1 MPGHF
6 TDFINLFHSTTILF
20 KGKNFNRFSPPA
32 GSNKQ
37 FHHSF
42 FNCIGICIECKDT
55 IGLFINHF
63 IFFFKFCDTSACNI
77 QHNHSIG
84 FDSSGTNGLL
94 QGSHCNSWRPVR
106 YRSLQC
112 VRTRTIPSIASSFD
126 MANISPPVSV
136 SSVEQSSFQ
145 RIRRFTVESTLA
157 HYSSAC
163 LRATVTSTGKRA
175 RDPAFQASYIGV
187 NGIFCD
193 TINFIRLFP

>member
-94 QGSHCNSWRPVR
+94 QGSHCNSCGR
-106 YRSLQC
+106 
-112 VRTRTIPSIASSFD
+112 FD
-126 MANISPPVSV
+126 IDPFSAF
-136 SSVEQSSFQ
+136 EQDHTFH
-145 RIRRFTVESTLA
+145 RL
-157 HYSSAC
+157 
-163 LRATVTSTGKRA
+163 
-175 RDPAFQASYIGV
+175 
-187 NGIFCD
+187 
-193 TINFIRLFP
+193 FIRYGKHISAGFGKNNPPFNE

>member
-94 QGSHCNSWRPVR
+94 QGSTATPAAVR
-106 YRSLQC
+106 YVPSVRSNK
-112 VRTRTIPSIASSFD
+112 TIPSIACSID

-136 SSVEQSSFQ
+136 S
-145 RIRRFTVESTLA
+145 
-157 HYSSAC
+157 
-163 LRATVTSTGKRA
+163 
-175 RDPAFQASYIGV
+175 AS
-187 NGIFCD
+187 NNPPF
-193 TINFIRLFP
+193 NE

>member
-94 QGSHCNSWRPVR
+94 QGSHCNSCGRFDIDPSVR
-106 YRSLQC
+106 SNK
-112 VRTRTIPSIASSFD
+112 TIPSIASSFD

-136 SSVEQSSFQ
+136 S
-145 RIRRFTVESTLA
+145 
-157 HYSSAC
+157 
-163 LRATVTSTGKRA
+163 
-175 RDPAFQASYIGV
+175 AS
-187 NGIFCD
+187 NNPPF
-193 TINFIRLFP
+193 NE

>member
-84 FDSSGTNGLL
+84 FDSSGTMACFRE
-94 QGSHCNSWRPVR
+94 HCNSWRRIR
-106 YRSLQC
+106 YRPFSAFEQDHTFHRLF
-112 VRTRTIPSIASSFD
+112 FD

-136 SSVEQSSFQ
+136 S
-145 RIRRFTVESTLA
+145 
-157 HYSSAC
+157 
-163 LRATVTSTGKRA
+163 
-175 RDPAFQASYIGV
+175 AS
-187 NGIFCD
+187 NNPPF
-193 TINFIRLFP
+193 NE

>member
-84 FDSSGTNGLL
+84 FDSSGTNGFREATATPAA
-94 QGSHCNSWRPVR
+94 GSISIPSVR
-106 YRSLQC
+106 SNK
-112 VRTRTIPSIASSFD
+112 TIPSIASSFD

-136 SSVEQSSFQ
+136 S
-145 RIRRFTVESTLA
+145 
-157 HYSSAC
+157 
-163 LRATVTSTGKRA
+163 
-175 RDPAFQASYIGV
+175 AS
-187 NGIFCD
+187 NNPPF
-193 TINFIRLFP
+193 NE